1 MIAMYQLDVSPLF
14 SSVPWKGGAGGKPGL
29 AQLRWFSPCYS
40 LRLPKAPIKKK
51 SPMQS
56 SINDR
61 MELFYLLVCILLITF
76 SLVNSSLS
84 FSSSAFWMFFVR
96 ASYIGIVIFFSAFA
110 RFWVFLMLAARR

>member
-1 MIAMYQLDVSPLF
+1 MVLARRF
-14 SSVPWKGGAGGKPGL
+14 WKAWGKCEGKPSE
-29 AQLRWFSPCYS
+29 LRQSWFPPCYS

-84 FSSSAFWMFFVR
+84 FSSSAFWIFFVR
-96 ASYIGIVIFFSAFA
+96 ASYIGIVMFFSAFA